1 VDADEQVLA
10 LADEQVLAL
19 ADEQVLAVA
28 VRIRDQKY

>member
-1 VDADEQVLA
+1 VD
-10 LADEQVLAL
+10 ADEQVLAL